1 MLNNF
6 LNIQPLIVCCLLPLI
21 GASSLIFGILL
32 NPENIK
38 ATLFKPW
45 ALFISI
51 LTFIFSLITWINF
64 KALVMSFQQVY
75 RCGFT
80 TSYFETSFLIGI
92 DGISLFFLLLTTF
105 LIPICIL
112 SIWNI
117 EYAILKYLALLLIL
131 EFFLVMSFLVLD
143 LFLFYIFFES
153 VLIPMV
159 LIVGIWGSGER
170 KIRAAYFFF
179 LYTLL
184 GSLFMLAAIG
194 LLKLNLGATSYDIL
208 LNSNF
213 SLLKQKILWLFCFFA
228 LAVKIP
234 IFPFHV
240 WLPEAHVEA
249 PTTGS
254 VILASLLLKLGGY
267 GLIRFLIPIYP
278 QASIYF
284 LPLVYTMATLSIIYA
299 SLTTIR
305 QIDLKRIIAYSSVA
319 HMNLVVL
326 GIFSFNIQGLS
337 GSILLMVA
345 HGIVSGG
352 LFLMLG
358 FLYVR
363 YHTRLLYYYGGIA
376 MTMPLFA
383 TFFLLFS
390 LSNLGMPGTSNFIG
404 ETLILM
410 GIFQTNTFIAL
421 LACSGMVFSA
431 TYSLWL
437 YNRVS
442 FGTLKLQY
450 IKYYTDINRQE
461 FYLLLPL
468 ACINLIIGIYP
479 NFILNLCYPS
489 LKYLLLF
496 LYKS

>member
-1 MLNNF
+1 
-6 LNIQPLIVCCLLPLI
+6 
-21 GASSLIFGILL
+21 
-32 NPENIK
+32 
-38 ATLFKPW
+38 
-45 ALFISI
+45 
-51 LTFIFSLITWINF
+51 
-64 KALVMSFQQVY
+64 
-75 RCGFT
+75 
-80 TSYFETSFLIGI
+80 
-92 DGISLFFLLLTTF
+92 
-105 LIPICIL
+105 
-112 SIWNI
+112 
-117 EYAILKYLALLLIL
+117 
-131 EFFLVMSFLVLD
+131 
-143 LFLFYIFFES
+143 
-153 VLIPMV
+153 
-159 LIVGIWGSGER
+159 
-170 KIRAAYFFF
+170 
-179 LYTLL
+179 
-184 GSLFMLAAIG
+184 
-194 LLKLNLGATSYDIL
+194 
-208 LNSNF
+208 
-213 SLLKQKILWLFCFFA
+213 
-228 LAVKIP
+228 
-234 IFPFHV
+234 
-240 WLPEAHVEA
+240 
-249 PTTGS
+249 
-254 VILASLLLKLGGY
+254 
-267 GLIRFLIPIYP
+267 
-278 QASIYF
+278 
-284 LPLVYTMATLSIIYA
+284 MATLSIIYA